1 MLRRA
6 GAPRPCRDYAR
17 TVGCVI
23 PTLLLFKIVPA
34 IVVAALHYGFRRIVK
49 PEDLIAHHDVA
60 GFLIAVVGVIYAVVL
75 GFVVITV
82 WVSFD
87 SAQRTADLEAS
98 DAAELFSLAGA
109 FPEPSKSRLEHSIAD
124 YAFEV
129 RDREWRMLA
138 SGSQDARAR
147 RLYLTAVEEIMLR
160 PHKHTSLNDDV
171 DRVPLEERALATLHD
186 LSTHRRQRLI
196 DADALL
202 PAALYVALV
211 VGAVFVLAFTFL
223 FGVDKV
229 VLQLTMT
236 ALITASMG
244 LLLGV
249 IVCLDGPY
257 TGPLRVSPAAWT
269 MIIENNNLQEYR
281 TAR

>member
-1 MLRRA
+1 MAVIETLVLF
-6 GAPRPCRDYAR
+6 
-17 TVGCVI
+17 TV
-23 PTLLLFKIVPA
+23 VPA
-34 IVVAALHYGFRRIVK
+34 IVVCVLHYGFRRIVK

-87 SAQRTADLEAS
+87 NAQRTADLEAS
-98 DAAELFSLAGA
+98 DAAELFSLARA
-109 FPEPSKSRLEHSIAD
+109 FPDPAKSRLEHSIAD

-129 RDREWRMLA
+129 RDREWPMLA
-138 SGSQDARAR
+138 SGSQDVQAR
-147 RLYLTAVEEIMLR
+147 RLYLNAVEEIMLR

-171 DRVPLEERALATLHD
+171 DRVPLEERALSTLHD
-186 LSTHRRQRLI
+186 LSAHRRQRLI
-196 DADALL
+196 DSEARL

-211 VGAVFVLAFTFL
+211 VGAVFVLAFAFL

-236 ALITASMG
+236 AIITASIG

-249 IVCLDGPY
+249 IVCLDRPY
-257 TGPLRVSPAAWT
+257 TGAMRISPAAWT
-269 MIIENNNLQEYR
+269 LVIDNNNLQQYR
-281 TAR
+281 TVR